1 MRAVPVLAMPSIM
14 KSMAFMVG
22 LSAVVVAAPPV
33 PALHLLEGLEPTVRT
48 IYVTVTDGQGAAVP
62 DLAPADFTIKEGGK
76 EREILKA
83 VPATTRMRLAV
94 MVEERL
100 LGDGSV
106 RMGVFEFMKRLQP
119 TAEAALI
126 TIGLRNNT
134 VVDYTT
140 DLNAIVA
147 GLNGLSLNPPPQS
160 NLTEGILDIG
170 KTIER
175 DRPARPVVVI
185 VAVSG
190 GQSGGAS
197 SNEVLTQ
204 LRQSGA
210 GMNVVSI
217 ATNQGGGALGS
228 LADESNREQ
237 VLGDGAKQ
245 SGGRRVEVTATIGV
259 PKALQQI
266 AGDLSAQYMIQYALP
281 EGVKPNRSVNVSLKR
296 RGASLRAPSAIP
308 DR

>member
-1 MRAVPVLAMPSIM
+1 MRVFPVLAWASLTGLT
-14 KSMAFMVG
+14 G
-22 LSAVVVAAPPV
+22 LSAPLV
-33 PALHLLEGLEPTVRT
+33 PASPTHGASPEPVVRT
-48 IYVTVTDGQGAAVP
+48 IYVTATDGNGSPVP
-62 DLAPADFTIKEGGK
+62 DLTAADFIVKEGGK
-76 EREILKA
+76 EREIVKA
-83 VPATTRMRLAV
+83 VPATMRMRLAV
-94 MVEERL
+94 MAEERL
-100 LGDGSV
+100 LGDGGV
-106 RMGVFEFMKRLQP
+106 RIGLFEFMKRLQP
-119 TAEAALI
+119 NAATSFI

-147 GLNGLSLNPPPQS
+147 GINGLSLNPPPHS

-175 DRPARPVVVI
+175 NRPERPVIVV

-190 GQSGGAS
+190 GQAGGAS
-197 SNEVLTQ
+197 SNEVLNQ

-210 GMNVVSI
+210 TMHAVTI
-217 ATNQGGGALGS
+217 AGNLGS
-228 LADESNREQ
+228 SSSAGSLGDESNREQ

-245 SGGRRVEVTATIGV
+245 SGGRRVEVPATIAV

-266 AGDLSAQYMIQYALP
+266 AGDLSAQYIIQYTLP
-281 EGVKPNRSVNVSLKR
+281 EGVKLDRRLNVSVKRRSV
-296 RGASLRAPSAIP
+296 SLRAPSLIP